1 MNDQLTDQFEVSA
14 VATKE
19 SINLET
25 AKIAWKDLE
34 VYFAGGNVISVS
46 PELDLTEVALQIT
59 EDNSGQLKDWMTN
72 AMIDVVT
79 DNQAKDYTDTD
90 ATVWAVVIK
99 PWILIQ
105 SAKNSQSS
113 DEQS

>member
-1 MNDQLTDQFEVSA
+1 MNDQVTDQFEAAEVT
-14 VATKE
+14 TKE

-46 PELDLTEVALQIT
+46 PKLDLIDVALVIT
-59 EDNSGQLKDWMTN
+59 EDNAEQLKAWTEQGLVD
-72 AMIDVVT
+72 AVT
-79 DNQAKDYTDTD
+79 AEQAQTFHETQ
-90 ATVWAVVIK
+90 ASVWAVVIK

-105 SAKNSQSS
+105 PATK
-113 DEQS
+113 

>member
-1 MNDQLTDQFEVSA
+1 MNDQVTNLFETPEA
-14 VATKE
+14 ITKD

-34 VYFAGGNVISVS
+34 VYFAGGNVIHVS

-59 EDNSGQLKDWMTN
+59 KDNAESLKDWMSKGI
-72 AMIDVVT
+72 IDVVT
-79 DNQAKDYTDTD
+79 DKQAKEYAYTE

-99 PWILIQ
+99 PWILTQ
-105 SAKNSQSS
+105 SIKFPA
-113 DEQS
+113 

>member
-1 MNDQLTDQFEVSA
+1 MNDQVTDQFETAEDV
-14 VATKE
+14 TKE

-34 VYFAGGNVISVS
+34 VYFAAGNVISVS
-46 PELDLTEVALQIT
+46 PKLDLIEVALVIT
-59 EDNSGQLKDWMTN
+59 NDDSEQLKAWTEQGLVDAVTN
-72 AMIDVVT
+72 E
-79 DNQAKDYTDTD
+79 QAKSFHETQ

-105 SAKNSQSS
+105 SI
-113 DEQS
+113 